1 MEQEELGSIK
11 ADIVLDTRGLSCPM
25 PILKTKKQLKSM
37 NKGQI
42 VEVWST
48 DPGSKKDM
56 PDFAKKQGEDFL
68 GFIDESGYT
77 RYLIKKGG

>member
-1 MEQEELGSIK
+1 MDKESVESIK

-25 PILKTKKQLKSM
+25 PMLRAKKELKTMKP
-37 NKGQI
+37 GQI

-48 DPGSKKDM
+48 DPGSKKDI
-56 PDFAKKQGEDFL
+56 PDLARRQKDDFL
-68 GFIDESGYT
+68 GYIDESGYT

>member
-1 MEQEELGSIK
+1 MDQEALANIK
-11 ADIVLDTRGLSCPM
+11 ADTVLDTRGLSCPM
-25 PILKTKKQLKSM
+25 PILRVKKELKGM
-37 NKGQI
+37 APGKI

-56 PDFAKKQGEDFL
+56 PDFAKKQGEEFL
-68 GFIDESGYT
+68 GYIDETGYT

>member
-1 MEQEELGSIK
+1 MDQEALANVK

-25 PILKTKKQLKSM
+25 PILRVKKELKSM
-37 NKGQI
+37 QPGKI

-56 PDFAKKQGEDFL
+56 ADFATKQGEEYL
-68 GFIDESGYT
+68 GYIDESGYT

>member
-1 MEQEELGSIK
+1 MDKEIIEKIK

-25 PILKTKKQLKSM
+25 PILRVKKELKSM
-37 NKGQI
+37 KPGQI

-56 PDFAKKQGEDFL
+56 PDFAKKQGEEFL
-68 GFIDESGYT
+68 GYMDVAGYT

>member
-1 MEQEELGSIK
+1 MDKENLAAVK

-25 PILKTKKQLKSM
+25 PILRVKKELKSM
-37 NKGQI
+37 KPGKI

-56 PDFAKKQGEDFL
+56 PDFAKKQGDVFL
-68 GFIDESGYT
+68 GYIDETGYT

>member
-1 MEQEELGSIK
+1 MDQEALANVK

-25 PILKTKKQLKSM
+25 PILRVKKELKGM
-37 NKGQI
+37 QPGKI

-56 PDFAKKQGEDFL
+56 EDFATKQGEEYL
-68 GFIDESGYT
+68 GYIDEQGYT